1 MLQLQIQY
9 VYCHASMISV
19 ASLPKETVNLIYE
32 YNYNPVKG
40 QKSSMINQIWRTL
53 QNSKW

>member
-40 QKSSMINQIWRTL
+40 QKSSMINQI
-53 QNSKW
+53 